1 MTPKTRMTL
10 LIVAIALCPLAGIAF
25 LAAGIALPK
34 IATGMMFGLLGMAV
48 TANQLIKRQDGV
60 RGHLP
65 VAASTRIYE
74 GTFVFINATGYG
86 DDDTA
91 TGVNEFGGIAIK
103 DTDNSGG
110 SAGDLNVEV
119 WRTGVFELVGAG
131 TFTQADVSRTVYASD
146 NFTITLTGG
155 GSAVPIG
162 TVARYVS
169 ATVLGVDIEV
179 SGAGS
184 QLAGDGSTFVPY
196 IPMAAAQSLSGAG
209 AINVTSYLTKW
220 TTTAADAGTLADGV
234 QIGQLKKIQLIVDGG
249 DGTLTP
255 ANLASGTTITFADA
269 GDFALLIWNGV
280 DWVAIELGNDADGA
294 TAPVLA

>member
-1 MTPKTRMTL
+1 M
-10 LIVAIALCPLAGIAF
+10 
-25 LAAGIALPK
+25 ALPK
-34 IATGMMFGLLGMAV
+34 LGSILMFGLLGMAV

-65 VAASTRIYE
+65 VAASTTIYE
-74 GTFVFINATGYG
+74 GTFVFVNATGYG

-91 TGVNEFGGIAIK
+91 TGANEFGGIAI
-103 DTDNSGG
+103 TSVDNSGG
-110 SAGDLNVEV
+110 SAGDLNVEL

-131 TFTQADVSRTVYASD
+131 TFTQADVGRTVYASD
-146 NFTITLTGG
+146 NYTITLTGG

-179 SGAGS
+179 AGAGS
-184 QLAGDGSTFVPY
+184 QLAGDGSTFVSFV
-196 IPMAAAQSLSGAG
+196 PMAAPQALSGAG
-209 AINVTSYLTKW
+209 AVNVTSYYTKW
-220 TTTAADAGTLADGV
+220 TTTAADAATLADGV

-255 ANLASGTTITFADA
+255 ANLAAGTTITFADA